1 MLRSD
6 AIIWDFNGTILDDA
20 DLAAS
25 AIGEIL
31 ARRGLPR
38 ISTETHRNSFGF
50 PIAEYYRKL
59 GLDLEKEGLS
69 DISDEFHEVYL
80 RGVEQ
85 CSLNEGIQQA
95 LECLREM
102 GVRQFV
108 LSAAEQEMVEAWVI
122 SAGVQGFFEAVYGLS
137 DRLAVTKVDRGK
149 ELVDTFGLS
158 GGRTLLIGDTD
169 HDAEVAEDIG
179 CDVILVPAGHQ
190 TRSRLQRVDCK
201 FLDAFVDFFQLVR
214 EWDKGKEEAGTSGG

>member
-1 MLRSD
+1 
-6 AIIWDFNGTILDDA
+6 
-20 DLAAS
+20 
-25 AIGEIL
+25 
-31 ARRGLPR
+31 
-38 ISTETHRNSFGF
+38 
-50 PIAEYYRKL
+50 
-59 GLDLEKEGLS
+59 
-69 DISDEFHEVYL
+69 
-80 RGVEQ
+80 
-85 CSLNEGIQQA
+85 
-95 LECLREM
+95 M

-122 SAGVQGFFEAVYGLS
+122 SAGVQDFFEAVYGLS

-201 FLDAFVDFFQLVR
+201 LLDSFVNFFQLVR
-214 EWDKGKEEAGTSGG
+214 EWDKGKEEAGTSAG